1 MAMRPCDGSEPI
13 LRSYRPQS
21 LRSAPMHRVKSNG
34 RHGRPAVT
42 TFCLSLTAHT
52 NYSREFPNTCNSAG
66 VFAAVHESAF
76 GTKRTCQSRSAMS
89 AFEGKADMT
98 RAGFYVGDC
107 R

>member
-1 MAMRPCDGSEPI
+1 MAMRPCEGSEPI
-13 LRSYRPQS
+13 LRSYGPQS

-52 NYSREFPNTCNSAG
+52 NYSREFAITCNSAG

-76 GTKRTCQSRSAMS
+76 GTKRTFRGSVAMS
-89 AFEGKADMT
+89 AFGGKADIG
-98 RAGFYVGDC
+98 RSC
-107 R
+107 RNVCL